1 MGTFSVCCLYQ
12 NYIQNSTAKYIN
24 FWTQSKTRVSVT
36 DSSFGSKAKKW
47 QFSPNF
53 FTTFYQLLGRFSLT
67 LQHIKNLEYCF
78 SVSANYCKFSISSW
92 SKIENF
98 DSYHRTKIV
107 HFWKSNNLCFMI
119 WVKIFH
125 FWPWWNWKLA
135 IICRNGKRVVQIFY
149 ML

>member
-78 SVSANYCKFSISSW
+78 SVLANYCQFSISSW
-92 SKIENF
+92 SKM
-98 DSYHRTKIV
+98 KIV
-107 HFWKSNNLCFMI
+107 YLLKMNDLCFMF

-125 FWPWWNWKLA
+125 FWPRWNWNLT
-135 IICRNGKRVVQIFY
+135 IICRNGKTVF
-149 ML
+149 